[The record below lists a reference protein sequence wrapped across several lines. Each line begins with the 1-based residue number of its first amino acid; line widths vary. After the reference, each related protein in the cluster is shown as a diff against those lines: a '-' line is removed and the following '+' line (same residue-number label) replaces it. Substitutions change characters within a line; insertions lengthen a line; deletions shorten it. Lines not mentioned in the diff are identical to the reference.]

1 MTSIKSQ
8 CSAMAMAM
16 ACSAELELGKRP
28 LIAGP
33 ERSSSQGPG
42 LYNTHLEI
50 RGDTSWHVA
59 EGVSE
64 YSISWRDRI
73 GLC

>member
-16 ACSAELELGKRP
+16 ACSVELELGKRP

-33 ERSSSQGPG
+33 GMAATMSDPG
-42 LYNTHLEI
+42 AAQ
-50 RGDTSWHVA
+50 TSVYA
-59 EGVSE
+59 GAAIDDE
-64 YSISWRDRI
+64 YHKDKFDEL
-73 GLC
+73 GFP